1 MNPPPDKR
9 LHDEVPMVPPDAP
22 YNGELRRA
30 PEPPPEFRTGLRAPW
45 ATVQGA
51 PAPPPP
57 PPPFVPRNA
66 AGSSSGPPSPSSV
79 AAAGDPA
86 VGSHFPQLARP
97 LGPGAEARSSPP
109 LKPPNVMSPT
119 TAPWATAAAGPTA
132 TQRAAGAA
140 ARGASSAAAPH
151 HHHQSGQ
158 LRTGV
163 PVAPLVDAV
172 RAWPAPLLSPRLA
185 GGWELLSKS
194 GGGAGGGGSGGGGND
209 GDGDDPSS
217 LKWPTPAD
225 RDEESRLVRLLRP
238 PATKRITCEADLR
251 SWLLGGG
258 AGGGSGAAAAAAG
271 AAPAAAAPSSA
282 NNSARAFVGFV
293 LELNAACTGR
303 SLADPLRPAAH
314 YMQQQQQQ
322 QVSSPQRQAATD
334 ASSAAMP
341 PPPPHAPRL
350 PPQEDRPSPAVAALV
365 RALDELERLVDA
377 HPPLKRESGQL
388 RYGNPAY
395 RDWHAAMSASA
406 ERLLAD
412 MLPPAFRRLAPRAA
426 AAALGELAPYWR
438 DSFGN
443 ATRIDYGTGHE
454 TCFVALLYC
463 LARLGALRHDGT
475 AGGGGAP
482 ADAAATPTPHPH
494 RHDDAAALVGVVFAR
509 YLSLMR
515 RVQTTYWLEPAGSHG
530 VWGLDDYQF
539 LPFVWGSAQLA
550 HHPLLRPKSIHNAEL
565 MAQHGDEFLY
575 LAAVRFVLRVK
586 KGPLHE
592 TSPII
597 NDISGV
603 PTWTK
608 VNQGLVKMYQVE
620 VLSKFPIMQH
630 FLFGGLLPFL
640 EEEEGGGGGGG
651 GMAE

>member
-1 MNPPPDKR
+1 M
-9 LHDEVPMVPPDAP
+9 L
-22 YNGELRRA
+22 
-30 PEPPPEFRTGLRAPW
+30 
-45 ATVQGA
+45 
-51 PAPPPP
+51 
-57 PPPFVPRNA
+57 
-66 AGSSSGPPSPSSV
+66 
-79 AAAGDPA
+79 
-86 VGSHFPQLARP
+86 
-97 LGPGAEARSSPP
+97 
-109 LKPPNVMSPT
+109 
-119 TAPWATAAAGPTA
+119 
-132 TQRAAGAA
+132 
-140 ARGASSAAAPH
+140 
-151 HHHQSGQ
+151 
-158 LRTGV
+158 
-163 PVAPLVDAV
+163 
-172 RAWPAPLLSPRLA
+172 
-185 GGWELLSKS
+185 S
-194 GGGAGGGGSGGGGND
+194 GGGGGGSDGGGRGG
-209 GDGDDPSS
+209 GDGDPSSSSS

-251 SWLLGGG
+251 RWLMGGG
-258 AGGGSGAAAAAAG
+258 GGGAAAAAAS
-271 AAPAAAAPSSA
+271 AAPSPG
-282 NNSARAFVGFV
+282 SARAFVGFV

-314 YMQQQQQQ
+314 YMQQQQAQAQQ
-322 QVSSPQRQAATD
+322 QQQAA
-334 ASSAAMP
+334 AAAAGTMP
-341 PPPPHAPRL
+341 PPPPHAPPQRAAQ
-350 PPQEDRPSPAVAALV
+350 PPEDRPSPAVAALV

-377 HPPLKRESGQL
+377 NPPLKREPGQL

-395 RDWHAAMSASA
+395 RDWHAAMSSSA

-412 MLPPAFRRLAPRAA
+412 VLPPAFRRLAPRAA

-454 TCFVALLYC
+454 TCFVALIYC
-463 LARLGALRHDGT
+463 LARLGALRHDTEDGGCKVEG
-475 AGGGGAP
+475 AGGH
-482 ADAAATPTPHPH
+482 PHPH
-494 RHDDAAALVGVVFAR
+494 HDDAAALVGVVFAR

-539 LPFVWGSAQLA
+539 LPFVWGSSQLA

-565 MAQHGDEFLY
+565 MAAHGDEFLY
-575 LAAVRFVLRVK
+575 LAAVRFVQRVK

-592 TSPII
+592 TSPIL

-630 FLFGGLLPFL
+630 FLFGGLLPFSD
-640 EEEEGGGGGGG
+640 EEDGEEAQGSGGGGEGAAAAAAGV
-651 GMAE
+651 AAR